1 MAANKTDVTEL
12 LRRRQAWLKLSSGVI
27 KNVYHTGGGNRDL
40 SVRGA
45 NPYANDATDTDSV

>member
-45 NPYANDATDTDSV
+45 NPYENDATDTDSV